1 MYDDEEK
8 SHIAATMVMLL
19 TVTTVFIFS
28 FATLFVINKT
38 T

>member
-1 MYDDEEK
+1 
-8 SHIAATMVMLL
+8 MVMLL